1 MMAPEP
7 QSLGTLAVALL
18 PFAISTSITPGP
30 NNLML
35 TVSVLNF
42 GFRRTVPLLVG
53 ITTGFPIML
62 LAVGLG
68 MGRVFDLYPSLH
80 RRLVWAG
87 AGYLLFLA
95 WKIATSA
102 PPAGELTDART
113 SKPITFF
120 QAALFQ
126 WVNPKAWIM
135 AFGAMTTYTTPD
147 APLVPQVCLIVT
159 VFATV
164 GVPSMLLW
172 ALLGRGLTKM
182 LRSTAAVRTFNCAM
196 AALLVAS
203 LAFLF
208 Y

>member
-1 MMAPEP
+1 MAPEP
-7 QSLGTLAVALL
+7 QNLSTLLVALL

-35 TVSVLNF
+35 TVSALNF
-42 GFRRTVPLLVG
+42 GFRRTVPLLLG
-53 ITTGFPIML
+53 IMTGFPIML

-68 MGRVFDLYPSLH
+68 MGRVFDVYPSLH
-80 RRLVWAG
+80 RMLVWAG

-95 WKIATSA
+95 WKIATAA
-102 PPAGELTDART
+102 PPAEELTEAES
-113 SKPITFF
+113 SKPITFL

-135 AFGAMTTYTTPD
+135 AAGAITTYTTPE
-147 APLVPQVCLIVT
+147 APLVPQVCLIAT
-159 VFATV
+159 VFAVV

-172 ALLGRGLTKM
+172 ALLGRGLTQM
-182 LRSTAAVRTFNCAM
+182 LRSTAALRTFNCAM